1 LALPTY
7 KILLSPPSL
16 LSLVPNHES
25 ITSIYKMAQDAP
37 PPYTVYPRPVIDL
50 GKGYT
55 APPKYDGGKAL
66 TAAECGIFGPEL
78 QRGGD
83 RPVTEEMIARQRAR
97 VSKEVLDRIMR
108 MIFFLNMNITHAQII
123 EWVVGYLD
131 AANYQWDVL
140 TARAKALIS
149 ELQRGMFTTPAFRD
163 FVSFL
168 QATSRE

>member
-1 LALPTY
+1 
-7 KILLSPPSL
+7 
-16 LSLVPNHES
+16 
-25 ITSIYKMAQDAP
+25 
-37 PPYTVYPRPVIDL
+37 VIDL

-55 APPKYDGGKAL
+55 LPPKSNGGKAL

-83 RPVTEEMIARQRAR
+83 RPLTEEMIARQRAR
-97 VSKEVLDRIMR
+97 VSKEVLGRIMR

-123 EWVVGYLD
+123 EWVVGNLD
-131 AANYQWDVL
+131 ANDYQWDFL
-140 TARAKALIS
+140 TAKAKALIS
-149 ELQRGMFTTPAFRD
+149 ELQRDMFASPAFRD